1 MTILVGYFR
10 FRRFSGFS
18 KKIPFPLK
26 SRCYIFGTAN
36 AYEEGMQFNVT
47 DQREGGENNM
57 KKVLMLVLAIIIGV
71 AFVTTVYAA
80 DDKKA
85 PATDKPAAA
94 PEKPAKEK
102 AVEKAK
108 KAGMKKFEGEFV
120 SKDDAAK
127 TIVVK
132 GETEMTFDVAKAK
145 MGKKVAAG
153 DKVVVVYAE
162 KDGKNIAK
170 SVTKA
175 GAAKKK
181 AEEKK
186 VEKKEDKPAAAPA
199 APAAP
204 AKK

>member
-1 MTILVGYFR
+1 
-10 FRRFSGFS
+10 
-18 KKIPFPLK
+18 
-26 SRCYIFGTAN
+26 
-36 AYEEGMQFNVT
+36 MQLNVT
-47 DQREGGENNM
+47 NKRGGGEKNM

-80 DDKKA
+80 EEKKA
-85 PATDKPAAA
+85 PATEKPAAA
-94 PEKPAKEK
+94 PEKPAKDK

-108 KAGMKKFEGEFV
+108 KAGVKKFEGEFV

-153 DKVVVVYAE
+153 DKVVVAYIE

-175 GAAKKK
+175 GAAKEKK
-181 AEEKK
+181 AEKK
-186 VEKKEDKPAAAPA
+186 AVKEDKPAAAPA

>member
-1 MTILVGYFR
+1 
-10 FRRFSGFS
+10 
-18 KKIPFPLK
+18 
-26 SRCYIFGTAN
+26 
-36 AYEEGMQFNVT
+36 
-47 DQREGGENNM
+47 M

-80 DDKKA
+80 EEKKA
-85 PATDKPAAA
+85 PATEKPAAA

-108 KAGMKKFEGEFV
+108 KAGVKKFEGECG

-145 MGKKVAAG
+145 MGKVAAG
-153 DKVVVVYAE
+153 DKVVVAYVE

-175 GAAKKK
+175 GATKKK

-186 VEKKEDKPAAAPA
+186 ADKKVEKKEEKPAAAPA
-199 APAAP
+199 AEKPAAP
-204 AKK
+204 APAKK

>member
-1 MTILVGYFR
+1 M
-10 FRRFSGFS
+10 
-18 KKIPFPLK
+18 
-26 SRCYIFGTAN
+26 
-36 AYEEGMQFNVT
+36 EFNIT
-47 DQREGGENNM
+47 NQKERGKNNM

-80 DDKKA
+80 DEKKA

-94 PEKPAKEK
+94 APEKPAKDK

-108 KAGMKKFEGEFV
+108 KAGVKKFEGEFV

-153 DKVVVVYAE
+153 DKVVVVYTE

-181 AEEKK
+181 VEEKK
-186 VEKKEDKPAAAPA
+186 AEKKAVEKPAADKPAA
-199 APAAP
+199 
-204 AKK
+204 K

>member
-1 MTILVGYFR
+1 
-10 FRRFSGFS
+10 
-18 KKIPFPLK
+18 
-26 SRCYIFGTAN
+26 
-36 AYEEGMQFNVT
+36 
-47 DQREGGENNM
+47 M

-80 DDKKA
+80 EEKKA
-85 PATDKPAAA
+85 PATEKPAAA

-153 DKVVVVYAE
+153 DKVVVAYVE

-175 GAAKKK
+175 GAAKEKK
-181 AEEKK
+181 AEKK
-186 VEKKEDKPAAAPA
+186 MEKKEEKPAAAPA
-199 APAAP
+199 AEKPAAP
-204 AKK
+204 APAPAKK

>member
-1 MTILVGYFR
+1 MWHGECITD
-10 FRRFSGFS
+10 
-18 KKIPFPLK
+18 
-26 SRCYIFGTAN
+26 
-36 AYEEGMQFNVT
+36 GMQFKITNKW
-47 DQREGGENNM
+47 EGGEKNM

-80 DDKKA
+80 EEKKA
-85 PATDKPAAA
+85 PATDKPAAAA

-132 GETEMTFDVAKAK
+132 GETEMTFDVSKAK

-153 DKVVVVYAE
+153 DKVVVAYTE

-175 GAAKKK
+175 GAAKEKK
-181 AEEKK
+181 AEKK
-186 VEKKEDKPAAAPA
+186 MEKKEEKPAAAPA
-199 APAAP
+199 AEKPAAP
-204 AKK
+204 APAPAKK

>member
-1 MTILVGYFR
+1 
-10 FRRFSGFS
+10 
-18 KKIPFPLK
+18 
-26 SRCYIFGTAN
+26 
-36 AYEEGMQFNVT
+36 MQFNVT
-47 DQREGGENNM
+47 NQREGGENNM

-80 DDKKA
+80 EEKKA
-85 PATDKPAAA
+85 PATDKPVAA

-181 AEEKK
+181 VEEKK
-186 VEKKEDKPAAAPA
+186 AEKKEDKPAATPA